1 MLDVRGKRVLIFG
14 DSLTHRGAREA
25 PDGVTVTEG
34 ILRSSSSP
42 GDLLASQALVSG
54 ASAARING
62 RVSRSAWSFLTK
74 EAAASIIAQELA
86 WKPDVV
92 IIMLGTNDLGLTA
105 ASNQRYFTQLRAAF
119 AANGAEVWGIGPP
132 AFADVEL
139 AAQADAVT
147 GVERSVYGARF
158 LDLRPLT
165 EAYKVFGRASD
176 GVHFTSLSAPLIA
189 SAIAKT
195 LFGLPRVATKP
206 SGVSKGTVGL
216 IIGGAAVAIT
226 GLVFAFRAR

>member
-14 DSLTHRGAREA
+14 DSLTHRGERTA
-25 PDGVTVTEG
+25 PDAVVVTDG
-34 ILRSSSSP
+34 ILRTSSSP

-74 EAAASIIAQELA
+74 EAASSILAQELA
-86 WKPDVV
+86 WQPDVV
-92 IIMLGTNDLGLTA
+92 IIMLGTNDLGLAA
-105 ASNQRYFTQLRAAF
+105 ASNQRYFTQLRDAF
-119 AANGAEVWGIGPP
+119 AANGAEVWGVGPP
-132 AFADVEL
+132 AFADADD
-139 AAQADAVT
+139 AARADVVVAT
-147 GVERSVYGARF
+147 ERGVFGSRF

-176 GVHFTSLSAPLIA
+176 GVHFTAMGAGLVA
-189 SAIAKT
+189 SSIAKT
-195 LFGLPRVATKP
+195 LFGLPRVESP
-206 SGVSKGTVGL
+206 SRMSSGAVGIIVGGLAVGVV
-216 IIGGAAVAIT
+216 